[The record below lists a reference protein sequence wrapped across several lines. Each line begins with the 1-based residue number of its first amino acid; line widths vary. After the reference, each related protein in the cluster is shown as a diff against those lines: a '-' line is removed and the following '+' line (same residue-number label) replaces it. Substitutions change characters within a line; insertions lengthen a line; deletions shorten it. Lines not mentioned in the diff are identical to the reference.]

1 MLNKIKIATVILGTV
16 AAYALVAEI
25 LKEIENEEK

>member
-1 MLNKIKIATVILGTV
+1 MLKKIKIATIILGTV

-25 LKEIENEEK
+25 FKKIEK

>member
-1 MLNKIKIATVILGTV
+1 MLNKFKIATIIVGTV

-25 LKEIENEEK
+25 LKRVEK

>member
-1 MLNKIKIATVILGTV
+1 MLNKIKIATIIVGTV

-25 LKEIENEEK
+25 LKRIEK